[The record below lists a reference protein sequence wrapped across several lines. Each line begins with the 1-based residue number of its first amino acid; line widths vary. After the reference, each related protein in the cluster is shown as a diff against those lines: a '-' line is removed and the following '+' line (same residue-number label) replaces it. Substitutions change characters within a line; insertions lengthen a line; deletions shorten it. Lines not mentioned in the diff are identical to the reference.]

1 MLSFFFNREVA
12 EAELVEISSLMRTM
26 ETDALSHKVN
36 ADSLEKKCAR
46 LRDYIRK
53 LTTKCEE
60 WEQSYDRQARTVEKL
75 QEKNARIRD
84 KASDIANRYRK
95 LAGDAKHSAKKHH
108 ENRIKWTEE
117 RSNLREVHMT
127 LEQELELITKELS
140 IPLDSAF
147 EHGVVR

>member
-1 MLSFFFNREVA
+1 M
-12 EAELVEISSLMRTM
+12 EISGLMRSM
-26 ETDALSHKVN
+26 ETEAISNKATVDK
-36 ADSLEKKCAR
+36 LENKCTR

-95 LAGDAKHSAKKHH
+95 LAGDAKHSTKKHH
-108 ENRIKWTEE
+108 EDRMKWTDE

-140 IPLDSAF
+140 IPLEAAF
-147 EHGVVR
+147 DHGVIR